1 MADFETISSI
11 IGLPNNMVIHQLD
24 PNDQRISVSAYTVLV
39 NPESYSVNRSVNY
52 EKEKYLQSGTTTMYF
67 NHIVEEDLTIQL
79 LFDATGSLG
88 NVPLLAQQNVLDQI
102 NFFLSVAFVEDDPK
116 CGKPKPLQLIW
127 GPMEFNGLL
136 ESVNITYS
144 HFDATGFPIRA
155 TANCVFTGGS
165 IKENYTPKVDLKK
178 SSETRKT
185 IKVVDYAKQKHAI
198 NAVLKYGSYVAIVAQ
213 QPRSAMPKSL
223 RIAEQVAKLIIR

>member
-1 MADFETISSI
+1 MADLETIGGI
-11 IGLPNNMVIHQLD
+11 IGLPNHMVIYQLD
-24 PNDQRISVSAYTVLV
+24 PADHKKRLSSYTVML
-39 NPESYSVNRSVNY
+39 NPESYSVNRSVNF
-52 EKEKYLQSGTTTMYF
+52 EKEKHMQSGKTTMYF
-67 NHIVEEDLTIQL
+67 NHIVEEDLSIQL

-88 NVPLLAQQNVLDQI
+88 NIPLIGQQNVLDQI
-102 NFFLSVAFVEDDPK
+102 NYFLSVAFVEDTLG

-136 ESVNITYS
+136 EQVNITYS

-165 IKENYTPKVDLKK
+165 IKENYTPEVKFKK
-178 SSETRKT
+178 NGKER
-185 IKVVDYAKQKHAI
+185 KVVDYAKQKHAI

-223 RIAEQVAKLIIR
+223 RIAEQVARFIIR

>member
-1 MADFETISSI
+1 MADFETISGI
-11 IGLPNNMVIHQLD
+11 IGLPNHMVIHQLD
-24 PNDQRISVSAYTVLV
+24 PNDRRISVSSYTVLV

-52 EKEKYLQSGTTTMYF
+52 EKEKHMQSGSTTMYF
-67 NHIVEEDLTIQL
+67 NHIVEEGLTIQL

-88 NVPLLAQQNVLDQI
+88 NVPLLPQQNVLDQI
-102 NFFLSVAFVEDDPK
+102 NYFLSVAFVEDDPK

-136 ESVNITYS
+136 ESVTITYS

-165 IKENYTPKVDLKK
+165 INEKYTPKVNLKK
-178 SSETRKT
+178 NGTPR
-185 IKVVDYAKQKHAI
+185 KVVDFAKQKHAI

>member
-1 MADFETISSI
+1 MADIETISGI
-11 IGLPNNMVIHQLD
+11 IGLPNHMVIRQLD
-24 PNDQRISVSAYTVLV
+24 PNNHQLSLMTYTVLV
-39 NPESYSVNRSVNY
+39 NPESYSVNRAVNY
-52 EKEKYLQSGTTTMYF
+52 EKEKHMQSGETTMYF
-67 NHIVEEDLTIQL
+67 NNIVAEDLTIQL

-88 NVPLLAQQNVLDQI
+88 NIPLLPQQNVLDQI
-102 NFFLSVAFVEDDPK
+102 NYFLSVVFVDSEIK
-116 CGKPKPLQLIW
+116 CGKPKPLQLVW
-127 GPMEFNGLL
+127 GPMQFDGLL

-165 IKENYTPKVDLKK
+165 IKENYKPEVKFKK
-178 SSETRKT
+178 NGDTR
-185 IKVVDYAKQKHAI
+185 KVVDFAKQKHAI

-223 RIAEQVAKLIIR
+223 RIAEQVARLIIR